1 MSNKSRRMRSA
12 LLAGAGTALITGLAA
27 SPVAAAPSEDQTSTN
42 SITVQQQFND
52 FNTPTAGQ
60 ELNGNTQ
67 GSINADITNND
78 EDNFALE
85 NSTVTVGSSP
95 TTGNSSSATGYANTA
110 DLTVNADLNNVAG
123 SGFATEK
130 ASSDGATTGATVVA
144 DPDIGVALT
153 QQNVSTAATVSN
165 GTDLGVT
172 IDNGATDS
180 TVTIAGNRNFATGVL
195 NSGSTLVDAS
205 ANNSSGSSGI
215 GSSQSSVDS
224 DLDVSVSSLNSFA
237 TGSGTSGVALNNS
250 TAELTDNSQAA
261 TAVANS
267 GSNQQSV
274 AGNDLTLDDDV
285 TGIAQVGGA
294 ALAQGGYATASNQEL
309 SGATGAAVS
318 STISDAA
325 GVGGYIA
332 DIDGDVVGS
341 TLNNDRNTANAL
353 ARGNEVVNATSI
365 DANSIATGSLA
376 APASGTVAAIASQQS
391 VTDTVAIDAA
401 VTGAG
406 TDGPMVSNVITGDL
420 GANSAVTASDNSV
433 LASAVGNRGGNAI
446 SASATTID
454 TSGTEVGTAF
464 DGNANAAFAVASQQ
478 TVSEDTTIT
487 AGLVNDVAAPSAGTS
502 ISTDIDGSVI
512 DSSVDSLGN
521 TLAASAVGNQS
532 LTGGNSVTL
541 SGTNVATSAAVA
553 NVQSMDGDLAAAIGS
568 AGTPVIPAGSVTLTF
583 TGGNTPN
590 GPTFDFSGTT
600 TDGGHT
606 QAEVDALNEAYPAN
620 YTYSL
625 NGDEIEVFVTG
636 QNDEVTSYD
645 FTYATIGS
653 AGSPASG
660 GVVVTVGNDITN
672 SSVAVNGNATD
683 GSVMGNSGTNRIVAD
698 ATDLSGGSAVTPASS
713 TVGGGTVQAIADLAV
728 ANTQSVGE
736 TAELTS
742 NVGGVFG
749 ITAEG
754 VTAPDDL
761 SDVSDSTLSVSE
773 NTLDSAV
780 TGNAV
785 ANSVGL
791 SATNLSNTSA
801 LASSQQMDGVL
812 SAQVADFTGAFAV
825 VGRDVT
831 SSSVVVDGNEIS
843 GATTGNDAANT
854 LAVAGSSTL
863 AAGDTTV
870 GATADP
876 SAGILDSDRLAEADH
891 ALTNVQGL
899 GAGTLV
905 TNVTAGYGISTL
917 GAGAPGLDDD
927 TSDIASSTLSV
938 SDNVQSAMT
947 TGNTAANVVGISGGS
962 IATNGA
968 LLSVQ
973 TSGADSATAT
983 STMSVAAPAANE
995 LSTLALNGNANS
1007 ASSTVNAAENSMT
1020 VAAAT
1025 NLASTTV
1032 DDGPPATEGGDA
1044 NLSGDATSDYV
1055 AAADYVVNNF
1065 QAVDAGTVAAT
1076 ATTNILNND
1085 GGTDPA
1091 QFVTD
1096 GIQQST
1102 VTVNGNATQA
1112 NATSNRSVNSLAL
1125 SANSTSAS
1133 AGVLNQQESA
1143 AGVTATAT
1151 TTAGVEVSGYEG
1163 GVTDPSPIDS
1173 SALTVAGNATTARAG
1188 GNTSTNSLSAAAT
1201 AFANNSAG
1209 GSTSLD
1215 ADRADSVS
1223 ATFAVLNE
1231 QANSGPIKAA
1241 ANVTYG
1247 AGFNTLGDAPTVTN
1261 SAVALNGNSAA
1272 SVAYGNAT
1280 TNQLTF
1286 AALNSP
1292 VTGVVPT
1299 TTAIASN
1306 QLNTG
1311 DVTAATG
1318 VLAGSFSINANST
1331 GAGNNGPVS
1340 QSSLSINGNALSAAA
1355 YGNSATNTL
1364 TVGGNNVNVTVSH
1377 LNP

>member
-123 SGFATEK
+123 SGFATEN
-130 ASSDGATTGATVVA
+130 ASSNGATTGATVNA
-144 DPDIGVALT
+144 TTDIGVALT

-180 TVTIAGNRNFATGVL
+180 TVTIAGNRNAATGVL
-195 NSGSTLVDAS
+195 NSGSTLIDAS

-224 DLDVSVSSLNSFA
+224 TLAVSVSSLNKLE
-237 TGSGTSGVALNNS
+237 TGSGTSGVALNDS
-250 TAELTDNSQAA
+250 TAELTDNSQTA

-274 AGNDLTLDDDV
+274 AGNDLTLADEA
-285 TGIAQVGGA
+285 TGNAQVGGA
-294 ALAQGGYATASNQEL
+294 ASAMGGYATASNQEL
-309 SGATGAAVS
+309 SGATAAGVS

-325 GVGGYIA
+325 GVGGYLA
-332 DIDGDVVGS
+332 TIDGDVVGS
-341 TLNNDRNTANAL
+341 TLNNDRNAANAL

-391 VTDTVAIDAA
+391 VTGTVAIDAA

-420 GANSAVTASDNSV
+420 GANSAITASDNSV
-433 LASAVGNRGGNAI
+433 LANAVGNRGGNAI

-454 TSGTEVGTAF
+454 TSGSEIGTAF

-478 TVSEDTTIT
+478 TVSEGTTIT
-487 AGLVNDVAAPSAGTS
+487 AGLVDDVAAPAAGTS

-512 DSSVDSLGN
+512 DSSVASLGN
-521 TLAASAVGNQS
+521 TLTASVAGNQS
-532 LTGGNSVTL
+532 LTGGNAVTL
-541 SGTNVATSAAVA
+541 SGTNIATNAAVA

-568 AGTPVIPAGSVTLTF
+568 EGTAAVPAGSVPFTFAGSSTGADGNYTF
-583 TGGNTPN
+583 TGTAAGSAGDRDALAAAYPTLSFTYDTGVITIVADNQLSDIS
-590 GPTFDFSGTT
+590 TFD
-600 TDGGHT
+600 
-606 QAEVDALNEAYPAN
+606 AA
-620 YTYSL
+620 
-625 NGDEIEVFVTG
+625 
-636 QNDEVTSYD
+636 
-645 FTYATIGS
+645 YATLGS

-660 GVVVTVGNDITN
+660 GVIVTVGNDITN

-698 ATDLSGGSAVTPASS
+698 ATDLSGGSAMTAASS

-825 VGRDVT
+825 IGRDVT
-831 SSSVVVDGNEIS
+831 SSSVLVDGNAIS

-876 SAGILDSDRLAEADH
+876 SAGILDSDRVAAADH

-1032 DDGPPATEGGDA
+1032 DAGPPATEGA
-1044 NLSGDATSDYV
+1044 NASLSGDATSDYV

-1076 ATTNILNND
+1076 ATTDILNND

-1231 QANSGPIKAA
+1231 QANSGPINAA

-1272 SVAYGNAT
+1272 SVAYGNAA

-1292 VTGVVPT
+1292 VAGVVPT

-1311 DVTAATG
+1311 NVTAATG
-1318 VLAGSFSINANST
+1318 ALAGSLNINANST

-1377 LNP
+1377 LIP

>member
-1 MSNKSRRMRSA
+1 MSNNSRRLRSA
-12 LLAGAGTALITGLAA
+12 LLAGAGTALITGLMT
-27 SPVAAAPSEDQTSTN
+27 SPVAAAPSEEQSSTN

-52 FNTPTAGQ
+52 FNTPAAGQ

-78 EDNFALE
+78 EANYALQ

-123 SGFATEK
+123 SGFATEN
-130 ASSDGATTGATVVA
+130 AYSNGATTGATVNA
-144 DPDIGVALT
+144 TADIGVALT
-153 QQNVSTAATVSN
+153 QQNVSTVATVSN

-172 IDNGATDS
+172 IDNGSTDS
-180 TVTIAGNRNFATGVL
+180 TVTIAGNRNSATGVL

-224 DLDVSVSSLNSFA
+224 TLAVSVSSLNKFE

-250 TAELTDNSQAA
+250 TAELMDNSQTA

-274 AGNDLTLDDDV
+274 AGNDLTLADEA
-285 TGIAQVGGA
+285 TGNAQAGGA
-294 ALAQGGYATASNQEL
+294 ASAMGGYATASNQEL
-309 SGATGAAVS
+309 SGATAAAVS

-325 GVGGYIA
+325 GVGGYLA
-332 DIDGDVVGS
+332 TIDGDVVGS

-365 DANSIATGSLA
+365 EANSIATGSLA

-391 VTDTVAIDAA
+391 VTGTVAIDAA

-406 TDGPMVSNVITGDL
+406 ADGPMVSNVIAGDL

-433 LASAVGNRGGNAI
+433 LANAVGNRGGNAI

-454 TSGTEVGTAF
+454 TSGLETGTAF

-478 TVSEDTTIT
+478 TVSEGTTIT
-487 AGLVNDVAAPSAGTS
+487 AGLVDDVTNAAAGTS

-512 DSSVDSLGN
+512 DSSVNSLGN
-521 TLAASAVGNQS
+521 RLTASAAGNQS
-532 LTGGNSVTL
+532 LTGGNAVIL
-541 SGTNVATSAAVA
+541 SGTNIATNAAVA

-568 AGTPVIPAGSVTLTF
+568 EGTAAVPAGSVPFNFTGSSAGAPGNYTF
-583 TGGNTPN
+583 TGTAPGSAADRDALAAAY
-590 GPTFDFSGTT
+590 PTLSFTHDGGSGTIT
-600 TDGGHT
+600 VVANNQLTD
-606 QAEVDALNEAYPAN
+606 QSSFPA
-620 YTYSL
+620 S
-625 NGDEIEVFVTG
+625 
-636 QNDEVTSYD
+636 
-645 FTYATIGS
+645 YATLGS

-683 GSVMGNSGTNRIVAD
+683 GSAMGNSGTNRIVAN
-698 ATDLSGGSAVTPASS
+698 ATDLSGGSALTAASS
-713 TVGGGTVQAIADLAV
+713 AVGGGSVQAIADLAV
-728 ANTQSVGE
+728 ANTQSVGD

-761 SDVSDSTLSVSE
+761 SDVSESTLSVSE
-773 NTLDSAV
+773 NTLGSAV

-785 ANSVGL
+785 VNSVGL

-801 LASSQQMDGVL
+801 LASSQQMDGAL
-812 SAQVADFTGAFAV
+812 NAQVADFTGAFAV

-831 SSSVVVDGNEIS
+831 SSSVLVDGNAIS

-863 AAGDTTV
+863 APGDTTV

-876 SAGILDSDRLAEADH
+876 SAVGGQVALADH

-899 GAGTLV
+899 GADSTLV
-905 TNVTAGYGISTL
+905 TNVVAGYGISTL

-973 TSGADSATAT
+973 TSGADAVTSN

-1007 ASSTVNAAENSMT
+1007 ASSTVNNAQNSMT

-1032 DDGPPATEGGDA
+1032 GGA
-1044 NLSGDATSDYV
+1044 NASLSGDATDDYV

-1151 TTAGVEVSGYEG
+1151 TTAGVEVSGYGG

-1209 GSTSLD
+1209 GNTSLD

-1231 QANSGPIKAA
+1231 QANSGPINAA

-1247 AGFNTLGDAPTVTN
+1247 AGFNTLGNAPTVTN

-1292 VTGVVPT
+1292 VAGVVPT

-1311 DVTAATG
+1311 NVTAATG
-1318 VLAGSFSINANST
+1318 ALAGSLNINANST

-1377 LNP
+1377 LIP